1 MKIAKCVLLH
11 PTFPLSNLQQMS
23 YQSFK
28 VNTTNFITTV
38 LINRPEKANSLDM
51 ASWKE
56 LGQVFDDLS
65 NDKNTRVIIL
75 AGEGKHFSS
84 GMDLKTLMGVTQS
97 IDNDCFA
104 RKNEAL
110 RKVIIDIQ
118 NFITSIERCKKPVL
132 AAIDNACIGGAMAI
146 ATACDMRYCTR
157 ETIFVIKEIEY
168 GFVADIGHLQRMPKF
183 MNPAV
188 VAELAYTGRQV
199 AGIEAERI
207 GLVNKCFDNRESL
220 FQGVNVIASV
230 IAARSPLAIR
240 GTKEMLIYQRDHSV
254 QDSLENMANYNAGM
268 LMSKDLA
275 SAMQASFAKSNPVFE
290 D

>member
-1 MKIAKCVLLH
+1 
-11 PTFPLSNLQQMS
+11 MS

-28 VNTTNFITTV
+28 VNTSNFVSTV
-38 LINRPEKANSLDM
+38 LINRPDKANSLDM
-51 ASWKE
+51 ATWKE
-56 LGQVFDDLS
+56 LGQVFTDLS
-65 NDKNTRVIIL
+65 EDKNTRVIIL

-84 GMDLKTLMGVTQS
+84 GMDLQVLMGFNQAF
-97 IDNDCFA
+97 DNDCMA
-104 RKNEAL
+104 RKNDAL
-110 RKVIIDIQ
+110 REVILNIQ
-118 NFITSIERCKKPVL
+118 GYISAIERCKKPVL

-157 ETIFVIKEIEY
+157 ETLFTIKEIEY

-207 GLVNKCFDNRESL
+207 GLVNKCFDSREAL
-220 FQGVNVIASV
+220 FQGVNIIASV

-240 GTKEMLIYQRDHSV
+240 GTKEMLLYQRDHSV
-254 QDSLENMANYNAGM
+254 KDSLENMAIYNSAM

-275 SAMQASFAKSNPVFE
+275 VAMQASFAKSNPVFE
-290 D
+290 E